1 MSSVVRRR
9 RRREIK
15 FLEGVI
21 FCFAIVCFAS
31 VGRQAYHLYELREEA
46 ATIKARI
53 EVLYNEKAELEAEK
67 NQLHTAGYVEKIARE
82 EYNMVGKN
90 EMPVFIVGDEK
101 ESEKANK

>member
-1 MSSVVRRR
+1 M
-9 RRREIK
+9 ET
-15 FLEGVI
+15 VI

-31 VGRQAYHLYELREEA
+31 VGRQAYHLYELRAEA
-46 ATIKARI
+46 AAVQSRI
-53 EVLYNEKAELEAEK
+53 DDLHEEKAQLEAERQ
-67 NQLHTAGYVEKIARE
+67 QLHTPSYVEKIARE